1 MGAINSGVTGYMCTI
16 HAGSPYQAIHRKFE
30 QNIAW
35 AGETMPRVSEFLI
48 EMIDLVVQ
56 IKRTGNKGFRRITDI
71 YKPRED
77 VFIVRDEEVLL

>member
-1 MGAINSGVTGYMCTI
+1 
-16 HAGSPYQAIHRKFE
+16 
-30 QNIAW
+30 
-35 AGETMPRVSEFLI
+35 MPRVSEFLI

-77 VFIVRDEEVLL
+77 VFIVRDEKVLL